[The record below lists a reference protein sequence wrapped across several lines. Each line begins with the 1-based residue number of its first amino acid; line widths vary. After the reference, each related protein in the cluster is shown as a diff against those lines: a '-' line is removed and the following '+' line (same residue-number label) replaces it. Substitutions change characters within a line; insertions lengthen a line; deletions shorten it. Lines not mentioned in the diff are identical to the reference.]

1 MNLTDFR
8 IRAMNDEAQMIE
20 DFNFFEQ
27 KVESF
32 KHDLYL
38 SPYAKINEILVWC
51 ELLIKYERQ
60 IDLLCLEAKQAIQN
74 KLNKLN
80 PTTIEKHAN
89 VDVKT
94 IRVWSEYVLEL
105 LELDRRYQNVVYSFC
120 VSIDNCVRYLV
131 SYTNELAEFGFSLPQ
146 IMVKV
151 RDLGTFHWLNKQSK
165 AQLLGCI

>member
-38 SPYAKINEILVWC
+38 SPYAKINEILAWC
-51 ELLIKYERQ
+51 ELLIKYEKQ
-60 IDLLCLEAKQAIQN
+60 IDLLCLEAKQAIQD

-80 PTTIEKHAN
+80 PITIEKHAN

-94 IRVWSEYVLEL
+94 IRVWSDYVLEL

-131 SYTNELAEFGFSLPQ
+131 SYTDELAEFGFSLPQ